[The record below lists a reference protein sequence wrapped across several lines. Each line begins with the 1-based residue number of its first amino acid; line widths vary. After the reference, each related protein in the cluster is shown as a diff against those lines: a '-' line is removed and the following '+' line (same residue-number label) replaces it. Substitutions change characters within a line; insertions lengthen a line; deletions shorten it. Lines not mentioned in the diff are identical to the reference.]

1 MTRSNISGILLA
13 AALFVVTASSAL
25 AMDLGGH
32 DRDGTVF
39 GLVLGYG
46 WNSIQVTP
54 DGLPTVDSGNVG
66 TFSGGARIGWAPSD
80 NFIGSIGFYG
90 WKKSYYTYSY
100 TSTSASEYYFIL
112 EGAWFPRG
120 EGFWL
125 KGGIGRGTLDFNATA
140 PLPKDSLIF
149 NESGTTLVA
158 GAGYEFRVSDGA
170 AFGIAYDYIYLPVGD
185 FAGFSDVSTTS
196 HNLSLSLNFYI
207 Q

>member
-1 MTRSNISGILLA
+1 MTRSKISRTFLAFVLL
-13 AALFVVTASSAL
+13 VVTTSSAF
-25 AMDLGGH
+25 AIDLGGH

-39 GLVLGYG
+39 GLTLGYG

-54 DGLPTVDSGNVG
+54 TGKPAVDSGNIG

-80 NFIGSIGFYG
+80 YFIGSIGFYG
-90 WKKSYYTYSY
+90 WKKSYYTYNY
-100 TSTSASEYYFIL
+100 NSTSASVYHFLL

-125 KGGIGRGTLDFNATA
+125 KGGIGIGTMDFNATA
-140 PLPKDSLIF
+140 PLAINSIIF
-149 NESGTTLVA
+149 NESGMTLVA

-170 AFGIAYDYIYLPVGD
+170 AFGISYDYIYLPVGD
-185 FAGFSDVSTTS
+185 FAGFTDVSSTS
-196 HNLSLSLNFYI
+196 HNLSLSINFYI